1 MNKKSLALIIFLVV
15 IVAGYGLFYAAVTTV
30 LMPQDLKEFQTQLN
44 EFPQV
49 SASNDTA
56 IAEMEASA
64 ALIEST
70 SALQYTSPS
79 QRTAMATQMR
89 DANGFIPPGLN
100 QNFTSYNEYMGY
112 KALAYSLV
120 FKGELSSD
128 LNNISAS
135 YNTLSNI
142 SNQIQSLTEKMANDF
157 ENGDN
162 QAYADDLRDMADLLK
177 TYESEMASL
186 KLHLQE
192 VVQQLGG

>member
-1 MNKKSLALIIFLVV
+1 MNKKSLALIILLIV

-30 LMPQDLKEFQTQLN
+30 FMPQDLKEFQTQLN

-56 IAEMEASA
+56 ITEMEASA

-70 SALQYTSPS
+70 SALQYTSQS

-128 LNNISAS
+128 LNNISTS

-142 SNQIQSLTEKMANDF
+142 SDQIQSLNEKMATDF

-186 KLHLQE
+186 KLQLQE
-192 VVQQLGG
+192 VVRQLGG